1 MAISAVSSSRISPT
15 ITILGSCLKILLK
28 ALAKV
33 KLALLFTWTWFTPE
47 IVYSTGS
54 STVIT
59 LTDSLFISLIKLYN
73 VVDLPQP
80 VGPVNKIIP

>member
-1 MAISAVSSSRISPT
+1 M
-15 ITILGSCLKILLK
+15 
-28 ALAKV
+28 
-33 KLALLFTWTWFTPE
+33 
-47 IVYSTGS
+47 
-54 STVIT
+54 T